1 MEGFRLTP
9 KEAEKEVKEEKKK
22 GSKNPLISDKGIECL
37 NKRIEAEENSS
48 RIYLAMSMW
57 LENKGFSGAAAVWA
71 KYSSEENNH
80 ADWARKYLLSLG
92 ITPCTP
98 ALKQPQEEFTGLPE
112 IIRLSYQHE
121 VDITNECKELASC
134 AMSEGDH
141 MLYQLALKYL
151 AEQVEEVEKTL
162 NHVDQ
167 LESFGEDKIAMR
179 LFDHELKG

>member
-1 MEGFRLTP
+1 MSVEIKLP
-9 KEAEKEVKEEKKK
+9 VKTVT
-22 GSKNPLISDKGIECL
+22 KNKSSLISQKMIDML
-37 NKRIEAEENSS
+37 NHRIEAEENSS

-57 LENKGFSGAAAVWA
+57 LENKGFQGAAAVWA
-71 KYSSEENNH
+71 KYASEENNH

-98 ALKQPQEEFTGLPE
+98 ALKQPQEEFTGLHE
-112 IIRLSYQHE
+112 IIKLSYQHE

-141 MLYQLALKYL
+141 MLYQLAAKYL
-151 AEQVEEVEKTL
+151 NEQVEEVEKTL
-162 NHVDQ
+162 GWLDQ
-167 LESFGEDKIAMR
+167 LEAFGEDKIAMR